1 LIVDV
6 EKEIKKKYN
15 SKLVIITDDFFLEDL
30 QNAKEEKDRLYPQM
44 IEAIKKVIDSIIINF
59 SKVNLQKLVNHDCR
73 KFLINLI

>member
-1 LIVDV
+1 MIVDL

-59 SKVNLQKLVNHDCR
+59 SKVNLQKLVNHDCQ